1 MFGYSS
7 NNKDTKYYDILGV
20 NKDATINEI
29 KKVYKKLALKY
40 HPDRNLENK
49 DDAEKKFKD
58 ITEAYSVLSDENKR
72 KNYDMFGQTDNGA
85 PEFMNINPFEMFN
98 NIFKT
103 QVSEFMNIKKNNT
116 NNFEN
121 ILNEL
126 KSNKINSDFSFG
138 GLKFK
143 INLHEPNASFK
154 NSFKKNEVKKTKP
167 KNLIKPKE
175 QVSNKFFDISDIYK
189 GITKEITV
197 ELIRRIKQNDKLLYK
212 KVNKK
217 LNIPLKGREI
227 FAEECGNHIKGYKKA
242 ADLLILINDNKSDI
256 YKRINNYDLLILQE
270 INFDELNKCIHIE
283 LPNGNILELEK
294 KDEVMRNKV
303 IKISKKGLPFMLDG
317 KEVRGDLYVKLEHNK
332 NYKKK
337 LDVTKDV
344 TKEEKTEKLCKDKY
358 ELIHLFDIL

>member
-7 NNKDTKYYDILGV
+7 NNKDTKYYDMLGIK
-20 NKDATINEI
+20 KDATTNEI

-49 DDAEKKFKD
+49 DEAEKKFKD

-85 PEFMNINPFEMFN
+85 QGFMNVNPFEMFN

-103 QVSEFMNIKKNNT
+103 QVSEFMNVKKNKT
-116 NNFEN
+116 SSFEN

-126 KSNKINSDFSFG
+126 KTNKINTDFNFG

-143 INLHEPNASFK
+143 INLHEPNASFN
-154 NSFKKNEVKKTKP
+154 NSFKKKKEVKKTKP

-175 QVSNKFFDISDIYK
+175 QVSNKFFDISNIYN

-197 ELIRRIKQNDKLLYK
+197 ELIRRIKQNDKFLYK
-212 KVNKK
+212 KVIKK

-270 INFDELNKCIHIE
+270 INFDELNGSVQVI

-294 KDEVMRNKV
+294 IEGVIRDKV
-303 IKISKKGLPFMLDG
+303 IKIPKRGLPFMLDG

-332 NYKKK
+332 NYEKN
-337 LDVTKDV
+337 LDE
-344 TKEEKTEKLCKDKY
+344 TKEKKTEKMGKDKY

>member
-7 NNKDTKYYDILGV
+7 NNKDTKYYDMLGV
-20 NKDATINEI
+20 KKDATTNEI

-49 DDAEKKFKD
+49 DEAEKKFKD
-58 ITEAYSVLSDENKR
+58 ITEAYSVLSDEKKR

-85 PEFMNINPFEMFN
+85 PGFMNVNPFEMFN

-103 QVSEFMNIKKNNT
+103 QVSEFMNVKKNKT
-116 NNFEN
+116 SSFEN

-126 KSNKINSDFSFG
+126 KSNKINSNFNFG

-154 NSFKKNEVKKTKP
+154 NSFKKKEVKKPKP

-175 QVSNKFFDISDIYK
+175 QVTNKFFDMSDIYN

-197 ELIRRIKQNDKLLYK
+197 ELIRRIKQNDKFLYK

-227 FAEECGNHIKGYKKA
+227 FAEECGNHVKGYKKA

-270 INFDELNKCIHIE
+270 INFDELEGSIHVE
-283 LPNGNILELEK
+283 LPNGNILELEETEE
-294 KDEVMRNKV
+294 DMRNKV
-303 IKISKKGLPFMLDG
+303 IKISKRGLPFMLDG
-317 KEVRGDLYVKLEHNK
+317 KEVRGDLFVKLEHNK
-332 NYKKK
+332 NYEKNLDRIKEKNPEKK
-337 LDVTKDV
+337 V
-344 TKEEKTEKLCKDKY
+344 KDKY
-358 ELIHLFDIL
+358 KLIHLFDIL